1 MILNRWGN
9 IEFHFKFVNCVF
21 FFRSAR
27 PSAAAFSRGK
37 CARKNLVGRNDR
49 QALVKSKNFSVVVLG
64 GRTLVTAL
72 SWVPR
77 DPKDARS

>member
-1 MILNRWGN
+1 MGIPS
-9 IEFHFKFVNCVF
+9 
-21 FFRSAR
+21 RSAK

-49 QALVKSKNFSVVVLG
+49 QALVKSKNFSAVVPG
-64 GRTLVTAL
+64 GRTLVTAQ

-77 DPKDARS
+77 DPKDAKS